1 MSYFKCGTRANSG
14 NFGFETYRGG
24 DNVTYRIA
32 SKKTINIPYNLEQV
46 VGTIEAEQYGG
57 QNSVLAMGVVLN
69 SQGSEVFRFYPQQAG
84 VTTDAYNTIET
95 VTDDSA
101 DAEIPAGDYTVMNF
115 QLVDGFNTFGTSII
129 CISGEEQ
136 VPVTPVP
143 ETPVP
148 TPEPTVTPTP
158 TAVTP
163 TPSPTPVPT
172 ATPIPFNPVPSL
184 ILPLGPQYTL
194 SYSEGSE
201 GWPSFYSYSP
211 DYMVGMNNYFYSFS
225 GGNIYRHNTNEIRNN
240 YYGVQYDSS
249 ITTVMNESPFDNKIF
264 KTLSL
269 ESDQAWRATI
279 TTDMNDQAF
288 INSTWFEQ
296 KEGAWYAAIKNTTQA
311 PTVIDNFNDRSI
323 NGIGRCL
330 SWSGSLNTGVT
341 FSFSAETYI
350 DSIIS
355 IGDFLYFNNESNN
368 TPGLVGKITSIT
380 SNQII
385 AVGNITGSNLPTTI
399 NPLMI
404 AVKNNTAESHGVL
417 GHYATIQLEHTGSA
431 PTELFAIESQVM
443 KSYP

>member
-1 MSYFKCGTRANSG
+1 MSYYTCGTRANSG
-14 NFGFETYRGG
+14 FSGGEIYKGG
-24 DNVTYRIA
+24 DGVRYRVA
-32 SKKTINIPYNLEQV
+32 SRKTINVPNNLQEVQA
-46 VGTIEAEQYGG
+46 TIEVTKYGG
-57 QNSVLAMGVVLN
+57 PESVLAMGVVLN
-69 SQGSEVFRFYPQQAG
+69 SAGGEAFRFYPAFAG
-84 VTTDAYNTIET
+84 AEVFGSDAT
-95 VTDDSA
+95 VKEEDYSA
-101 DAEIPAGDYTVMNF
+101 GSTLASGDYTVINF
-115 QLVDGFNTFGTSII
+115 ELVDGVNSYGTSII
-129 CISGEEQ
+129 CIEGEEQ
-136 VPVTPVP
+136 IPVTPAP

-148 TPEPTVTPTP
+148 TPEPTTPPTPTP
-158 TAVTP
+158 ATP

-211 DYMVGMNNYFYSFS
+211 DYMVGMNNYFYTFS
-225 GGNIYRHNTNEIRNN
+225 GGNMYRHNTNELRNN
-240 YYGVQYDSS
+240 YYGTQYDSS
-249 ITTVMNESPFDNKIF
+249 ITTVMNESPFDNKLF

-288 INSTWFEQ
+288 MNSSWFEE

-311 PTVIDNFNDRSI
+311 PTTIDNFNDRSI

-368 TPGLVGKITSIT
+368 TPALVGKITSIT
-380 SNQII
+380 STQII
-385 AVGNITGSNLPTTI
+385 AVGNITGSTRPTTI